1 MDTGTNAAL
10 NISACRLLNRCVGIS
25 YLVIK
30 AIASYCASTFREVMT
45 YLTHVVKLS

>member
-25 YLVIK
+25 YFSNQGDRTL
-30 AIASYCASTFREVMT
+30 
-45 YLTHVVKLS
+45 LGQHL